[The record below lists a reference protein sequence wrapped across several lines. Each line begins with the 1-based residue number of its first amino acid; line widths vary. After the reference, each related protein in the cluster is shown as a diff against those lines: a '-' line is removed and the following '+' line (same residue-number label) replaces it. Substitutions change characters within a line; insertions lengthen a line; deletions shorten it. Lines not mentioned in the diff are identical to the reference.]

1 MKKTPLHEYHKNLGA
16 KLVDFAGFE
25 MPIQYQS
32 IIDEHL
38 FVRKSCGVFDV
49 SHMGELFIK
58 GDDAHSFLQKIS
70 INDVSKLEPG
80 QG

>member
-38 FVRKSCGVFDV
+38 FVENRVVFLMLATWV
-49 SHMGELFIK
+49 NL
-58 GDDAHSFLQKIS
+58 L
-70 INDVSKLEPG
+70 
-80 QG
+80 